1 MNFRLAVIDH
11 APCRTMSTVRRRLRL
26 PTSASMLASNGPCRT
41 AAVDGRSQEESWTD
55 RQHSTMRRLS
65 PISNITTDY
74 PHWCVEQTHKH
85 TSACSACHKA
95 ALIHNVFHD
104 NCLDWDV
111 DAVSPDYVVLHH
123 HCNESD
129 HMEERGSSNVMDE
142 PHLDVIK
149 AIMSL
154 D

>member
-104 NCLDWDV
+104 NCLD
-111 DAVSPDYVVLHH
+111 
-123 HCNESD
+123 
-129 HMEERGSSNVMDE
+129 
-142 PHLDVIK
+142 
-149 AIMSL
+149 
-154 D
+154 